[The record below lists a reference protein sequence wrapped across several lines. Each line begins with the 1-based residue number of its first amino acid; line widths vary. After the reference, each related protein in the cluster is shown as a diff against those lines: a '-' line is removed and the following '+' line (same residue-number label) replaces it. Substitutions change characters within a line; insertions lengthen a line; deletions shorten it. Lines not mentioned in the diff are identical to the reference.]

1 VDIAKS
7 TMDRVTWRLVPL
19 LIAGYFVAYLDRVNI
34 GVASLTMNRDLGFS
48 PGVFAFGAGIFF
60 LGYFVFE
67 VPSNLFL
74 HRFGARR
81 WIARIMLSWGVV
93 AGAMALIQGET
104 SFYAL
109 RLLLGI
115 AEAGF
120 FPGVILY
127 ATTWFPAAYR
137 ARVVGLFAVALP
149 LSGVIGNPVS
159 ASLLGLN
166 GVLGIEGWRW
176 LFVLEAIPSVILAA
190 VVWRRLTDR
199 PEAASWLPPAE
210 KAWLVAELAREA
222 PRERH
227 AGAAAIAAAALSWP
241 VIALSAIYFG
251 IGASGY
257 GLSFFLPQIVKEFGL
272 TNLQTGFVS
281 AIPYVAAGFGM
292 VWWGARS
299 DRSSE
304 RHLHAAGS
312 FALAAAGMIG
322 AGFASDPVVRMVMIS
337 LGALGAFASIPVF
350 WALPTGLSGAAA
362 AAGIAVVNAVG
373 NLAGFV
379 GPMVIAQIRTAT
391 GSFAGGL
398 FAIGGTAVLSA
409 LLVLMLRAAALGAAA
424 PHPAR

>member
-1 VDIAKS
+1 MDIAKS

-19 LIAGYFVAYLDRVNI
+19 LIAGYFVAYIDRVNVGI
-34 GVASLTMNRDLGFS
+34 ASLTMNRDLGFS

-81 WIARIMLSWGVV
+81 WIARIMFSWGVV
-93 AGAMALIQGET
+93 AGAMALIQGEA

-127 ATTWFPAAYR
+127 VTIWFPAAYR
-137 ARVVGLFAVALP
+137 ARIVGLFAVALP
-149 LSGVIGNPVS
+149 LSGVIGNPLS
-159 ASLLGLN
+159 ASLLGLD

-176 LFVLEAIPSVILAA
+176 MFVLEAIPSVLLAA

-199 PEAASWLPPAE
+199 PEAASWLQPAE

-241 VIALSAIYFG
+241 VIARSVVYFG

-281 AIPYVAAGFGM
+281 AIPYVFAGFGM

-312 FALAAAGMIG
+312 FALAAVGMIG
-322 AGFASDPVVRMVMIS
+322 AGFASDPVLRMAMIS
-337 LGALGAFASIPVF
+337 LGAVGAFASIPVF
-350 WALPTGLSGAAA
+350 WALPTGLSGASAA
-362 AAGIAVVNAVG
+362 AAIAVVNAIG

-391 GSFAGGL
+391 GSFAGAL
-398 FAIGGTAVLSA
+398 FAIGGTAVLSV
-409 LLVLMLRAAALGAAA
+409 LLVLMLRAAPAVAA